1 MAGNFSLP
9 TVLANLT
16 AGNQALSLID
26 GDLTT
31 LRDPLLALS
40 TFANYYTDTGSANT
54 YSCTVSS
61 PQTVSLAAGLRVE
74 FLPTNAN
81 TGASTFQ
88 INALTVKNIF
98 LNGAALVGGEIKA
111 AVPIVLLYDGTQWN
125 IVGNSAASFVPRSYL
140 AGLTLSTAGASTTM
154 TTAAGMATDAA
165 NAYMMKLTSSV
176 AKTTSA
182 WAVGTGNG
190 GLDTGAIANSTWYHF
205 YLIQRLDTSVVDV
218 LFSLS
223 ATAPTMPTNY
233 GLKRR
238 IGSGLTSGAAQ
249 WVAFIQDGDYFRW
262 LASVLDINANNP
274 GTAAVTRT
282 LASVPTGVNVF
293 AQFNANINSTTPQ
306 AATVIFS
313 DLSANDEAP
322 SVTVAPL
329 SMLSQP
335 ITTLVDQFGT
345 FSVRT
350 NTSAQIR
357 SRISLSDANTNLRI
371 ATTGWIDRR
380 GRDT

>member
-31 LRDPLLALS
+31 LRDPLLALG
-40 TFANYYTDTGSANT
+40 TFSNYYTDTGSANT
-54 YSCTVSS
+54 YACTVSS
-61 PQTVSLAAGLRVE
+61 PQTVALSAGLRVE

-111 AVPIVLLYDGTQWN
+111 AVPLVLLYDGTQWN

-140 AGLTLSTAGASTTM
+140 AGLTLSTAGSSTTM
-154 TTAAGMATDAA
+154 TTAAGMAADSA
-165 NAYMMKLTSSV
+165 NAFLMKLASSV

-223 ATAPTMPTNY
+223 VSAPTMPTNY

-238 IGSGLTSGAAQ
+238 IGSGKTDGGGN
-249 WVAFIQDGDYFRW
+249 WTAFTQDGDYFEW
-262 LASVLDINANNP
+262 SAPVLDVNASNP

-282 LASVPTGVNVF
+282 LTVPTGVNLLAVM
-293 AQFNANINSTTPQ
+293 NAIL
-306 AATVIFS
+306 AAKATAGVLYLS
-313 DLSANDEAP
+313 DLATTDAAASN
-322 SVTVAPL
+322 TLAPL
-329 SMLSQP
+329 GQ
-335 ITTLVDQFGT
+335 IANAGAAGT
-345 FSVRT
+345 VYQATQAQIRT

-357 SRISLSDANTNLRI
+357 SRVGSGSDADTQVNI
-371 ATTGWIDRR
+371 ATVGWIDRR
-380 GRDT
+380 GRDS

>member
-31 LRDPLLALS
+31 LRDPLLALG

-54 YSCTVSS
+54 YSCTISS

-165 NAYMMKLTSSV
+165 NAFMMKLAASV

-223 ATAPTMPTNY
+223 ASAPTMPANY
-233 GLKRR
+233 TLKRR
-238 IGSGLTSGAAQ
+238 IGSGFTTAGGNWTS
-249 WVAFIQDGDYFRW
+249 FIQDGDYFRW
-262 LASVLDINANNP
+262 LASVLDINTTNP
-274 GTAAVTRT
+274 GTAAVSAT
-282 LASVPTGVNVF
+282 LTVPTGVNVF
-293 AQFNANINSTTPQ
+293 ANFNARVVSTTISSHVQ
-306 AATVIFS
+306 FS
-313 DLSANDEAP
+313 DLAATDEAP
-322 SVTVAPL
+322 SATAAPL
-329 SMLSQP
+329 TALEGDAAANPQAGGNLT
-335 ITTLVDQFGT
+335 I
-345 FSVRT
+345 RT

-357 SRISLSDANTNLRI
+357 YRMQASDGNTIIRI
-371 ATTGWIDRR
+371 ATLSWIDSR
-380 GRDT
+380 GRNA

>member
-31 LRDPLLALS
+31 LRDPLLALG
-40 TFANYYTDTGSANT
+40 TFANYYTDTGSSNT

-61 PQTVSLAAGLRVE
+61 PQTVSLTAGLRLE

-88 INALTVKNIF
+88 INALAVKNIF

-111 AVPIVLLYDGTQWN
+111 AVPLVLLYDGTQWN

-165 NAYMMKLTSSV
+165 NAFMMKLTASV
-176 AKTTSA
+176 AKTTAA
-182 WAVGTGNG
+182 WVVGTGNG

-223 ATAPTMPTNY
+223 ASAPTMPANY
-233 GLKRR
+233 TLKRR
-238 IGSGLTSGAAQ
+238 IGSGFTTAGGNWTS
-249 WVAFIQDGDYFRW
+249 FIQDGDYFRW
-262 LASVLDINANNP
+262 LASVLDINTTNP
-274 GTAAVTRT
+274 GIAAVSAT
-282 LASVPTGVNVF
+282 LTVPTGVNVF
-293 AQFNANINSTTPQ
+293 ANFNARVVSTTLSSH
-306 AATVIFS
+306 VHFS
-313 DLSANDEAP
+313 DLAATDEAP
-322 SVTVAPL
+322 SGTAAPL
-329 SMLSQP
+329 TALEGDAAANPQAAGNFA
-335 ITTLVDQFGT
+335 I
-345 FSVRT
+345 RT

-357 SRISLSDANTNLRI
+357 YRMQASDGNTIIRI
-371 ATTGWIDRR
+371 ATLSWIDSR
-380 GRDT
+380 GRNA

>member
-26 GDLTT
+26 SDLTT

-125 IVGNSAASFVPRSYL
+125 IVGNAAASFVPRSYL

-165 NAYMMKLTSSV
+165 NAFMMKLTASIG
-176 AKTTSA
+176 KTTSA
-182 WAVGTGNG
+182 WVVGTGNG

-205 YLIQRLDTSVVDV
+205 YLIQRLDTGVVDV

-223 ATAPTMPTNY
+223 ASAPTMPTNY

-262 LASVLDINANNP
+262 LASVLDINSNNP
-274 GTAAVTRT
+274 GVAAVTRT
-282 LASVPTGVNVF
+282 LTVPTGVNVL
-293 AQFNANINSTTPQ
+293 ATFNAGLTCT
-306 AATVIFS
+306 AAGGSGVLFS
-313 DLSANDEAP
+313 DLAANDETPVNTAA
-322 SVTVAPL
+322 APL
-329 SMLSQP
+329 QSLGDASNSASLFTAQS
-335 ITTLVDQFGT
+335 I
-345 FSVRT
+345 RT

-357 SRISLSDANTNLRI
+357 SRLRVSDASTNLYI
-371 ATTGWIDRR
+371 ATTGWIDSR
-380 GRDT
+380 GRNT